1 MADESIGDKTAQW
14 ARQRLG
20 VISDN
25 LNGAKAWGMP
35 E

>member
-1 MADESIGDKTAQW
+1 MADESIGDTTAQW

-20 VISDN
+20 ITSDN
-25 LNGAKAWGMP
+25 LNGAKAWRMP